1 MTINHIRDRAG
12 NIAKAFTW
20 ASSSIVV
27 GQFFLITLGTF
38 HYLSWDIMEPV
49 SYLMM
54 LGNFTCGFGFY
65 LAFQRDL
72 AIGNIHDI
80 IVNRITRSAAEKAG
94 ISMKKHE
101 ATRERITELQGIM
114 SNITQD

>member
-1 MTINHIRDRAG
+1 M
-12 NIAKAFTW
+12 
-20 ASSSIVV
+20 
-27 GQFFLITLGTF
+27 ITLGTF
-38 HYLSWDIMEPV
+38 HYLSWDIMEPI

-72 AIGNIHDI
+72 AIGNVHDI
-80 IVNRITRSAAEKAG
+80 IVNRITRSAAEKTG

-101 ATRERITELQGIM
+101 ATRERITEL
-114 SNITQD
+114 